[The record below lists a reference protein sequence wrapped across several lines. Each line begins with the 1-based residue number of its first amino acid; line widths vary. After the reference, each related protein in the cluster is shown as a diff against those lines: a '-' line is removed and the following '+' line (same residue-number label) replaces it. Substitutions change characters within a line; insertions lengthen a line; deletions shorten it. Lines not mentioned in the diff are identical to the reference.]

1 MEDVNKFDINRQNSG
16 KRMRR
21 RKRMMSV
28 YVISVVLLVVSVGV
42 TMCFT
47 FLFNV
52 DKIIV
57 SGESE
62 TYSYMQIVES
72 SGVRAGDNL
81 LRMNTDKA
89 EKQILDDLLYVETA
103 DIQRDF
109 PSTIK
114 ITVTRCIPA
123 YNIQYDNGVLL
134 VSRQGK
140 ILSNNDFYTDI
151 DNLPI
156 IYGFEPAEMEEG
168 KALESVNSN
177 KFDAFSQIISR
188 FDRDDNKQIESIDI
202 TNEYDIVVNYRNGI
216 VFEMGNWSDVEYKL
230 DLAQNVMR
238 DEKVMGKKGYLTMIG
253 SNQCS
258 FRGNG
263 ETGTTTTATTTG
275 STTTTTE
282 TVTTTVDYDYNDYG
296 YDYNDYGYDYNDYG
310 YDYND
315 YGYDYNDYSYDYND
329 YGYNDDTQW

>member
-1 MEDVNKFDINRQNSG
+1 MEDVNKVDINRQNSG

-28 YVISVVLLVVSVGV
+28 YVISVVLLVISVGV

-81 LRMNTDKA
+81 FRMNTDKA

-103 DIQRDF
+103 NVERDF

-168 KALESVNSN
+168 KALKSVNSN
-177 KFDAFSQIISR
+177 KFDAFLQIISR

-202 TNEYDIVVNYRNGI
+202 TNEYDIIVNYRNGL
-216 VFEMGNWSDVEYKL
+216 VFSMGNWSDVEYKL

-238 DEKVMGKKGYLTMIG
+238 DENVIGKKGYLTMIG

-263 ETGTTTTATTTG
+263 ETETNTTVTTTG

-282 TVTTTVDYDYNDYG
+282 TVTTAVDYDYNDYG
-296 YDYNDYGYDYNDYG
+296 YDYNDYGYDYNDNG

-315 YGYDYNDYSYDYND
+315 YGYDYNDY
-329 YGYNDDTQW
+329 GYNDDTQW